1 MEIKK
6 VLFIGKTTMA
16 NKDVDIKIYEVSN
29 DNEIYY
35 EWDYNPH
42 LVDVNQIG
50 PHLGGI
56 MLGKTLKEILFH
68 INMYKNDI
76 HEIKEIISN
85 PNF

>member
-35 EWDYNPH
+35 EWDYTPH

-50 PHLGGI
+50 PHLG
-56 MLGKTLKEILFH
+56 
-68 INMYKNDI
+68 
-76 HEIKEIISN
+76 
-85 PNF
+85 